1 MDLVLDTAAAVERH
15 RQSCWL
21 HELHVEAKRLQKQAQ
36 EAQRHYTATLSTLKS
51 LAHTYENINCLLVSV
66 SRYFSEV
73 SIGSR
78 IGVGTNVEKFK
89 NLVTTMEESPQCKKL
104 QVLLKKQIDDADEL
118 KALVKRSFGALKTR
132 DRHHRAFASAQPSA
146 TQRSRQ
152 LEAEVELGKE
162 VRYIYAA
169 ASWVLDKECI
179 GFVRA
184 FTGGASAVIQLVQDR
199 YTRSLLAATDA
210 VGASHGYS
218 ATGVVQNP
226 TVSQETRPT
235 TTTTATAVA
244 ANTQST
250 EGNTQAGRY
259 GLNDSDYVSQ
269 PGSDVPVAM
278 QPPSPL
284 LSPSRQQ
291 TDAGVV
297 LRFVKQ

>member
-235 TTTTATAVA
+235 TTTATAVA

-278 QPPSPL
+278 QPPSPML
-284 LSPSRQQ
+284 PPSRQQ

>member
-118 KALVKRSFGALKTR
+118 KASCGPSPAGPALSFSSCRTATR
-132 DRHHRAFASAQPSA
+132 AAYSQRRTPSA
-146 TQRSRQ
+146 PHMGIRRRVWCRTRLSRR
-152 LEAEVELGKE
+152 K
-162 VRYIYAA
+162 
-169 ASWVLDKECI
+169 
-179 GFVRA
+179 
-184 FTGGASAVIQLVQDR
+184 
-199 YTRSLLAATDA
+199 
-210 VGASHGYS
+210 
-218 ATGVVQNP
+218 
-226 TVSQETRPT
+226 
-235 TTTTATAVA
+235 
-244 ANTQST
+244 
-250 EGNTQAGRY
+250 
-259 GLNDSDYVSQ
+259 
-269 PGSDVPVAM
+269 PV
-278 QPPSPL
+278 
-284 LSPSRQQ
+284 RQQ
-291 TDAGVV
+291 QQQPQWQRILSQQKETHRLGDTG
-297 LRFVKQ
+297 